1 MNCSGTGTAVSI
13 GVNKLIIAGKPI
25 RVDRGYQLHDLC
37 KLAVEEQLLP
47 RGSFGSA
54 FVAAMEL
61 QCSVRFR
68 PSVTTT
74 TSCCNIVA
82 LPSNV
87 LGIFLGIISEEWA
100 NSMHASGSTSGPI
113 VTVLILYT
121 MLGRC
126 PKDFTDR
133 D

>member
-13 GVNKLIIAGKPI
+13 GVSKLIIAGKPI

-37 KLAVEEQLLP
+37 KLAVAEQLLP

-68 PSVTTT
+68 PS
-74 TSCCNIVA
+74 
-82 LPSNV
+82 
-87 LGIFLGIISEEWA
+87 GIFLGIISEEWA
-100 NSMHASGSTSGPI
+100 NSIHASGSTSGPI
-113 VTVLILYT
+113 ATVLIL
-121 MLGRC
+121 
-126 PKDFTDR
+126 
-133 D
+133 